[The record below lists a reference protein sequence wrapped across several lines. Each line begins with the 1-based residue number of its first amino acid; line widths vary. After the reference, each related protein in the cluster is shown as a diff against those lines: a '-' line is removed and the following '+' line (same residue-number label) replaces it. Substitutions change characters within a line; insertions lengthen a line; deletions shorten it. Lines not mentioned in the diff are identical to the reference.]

1 MKTLLVLQHT
11 EAEYLGYL
19 EDHFESRNI
28 RFRYVR
34 PFAPGNMVP
43 ASAQGHDGLVILGAG
58 AFGVVSGHLLPTL
71 ASELRLAADFLA
83 HDLPVIGI
91 GIGAIILSV
100 AAGGGAEDAPLR
112 FEVLEAVSEPGALGG
127 DMPDK
132 FPAVIYMR
140 DRPVLPAGAKVLAR
154 DSEQNPLAFAIGKHS
169 LGFAGHPGV
178 KSAMIEDIIMEFDET
193 PDGSAQTLGRLREVQ
208 FDVADSLSGLM
219 VGIVRHAGLMNV

>member
-1 MKTLLVLQHT
+1 M
-11 EAEYLGYL
+11 
-19 EDHFESRNI
+19 
-28 RFRYVR
+28 
-34 PFAPGNMVP
+34 
-43 ASAQGHDGLVILGAG
+43 
-58 AFGVVSGHLLPTL
+58 
-71 ASELRLAADFLA
+71 
-83 HDLPVIGI
+83 IGI

-132 FPAVIYMR
+132 FPAVIYLR

-154 DSEQNPLAFAIGKHS
+154 DSEHNPLAFAIGKHS
-169 LGFAGHPGV
+169 LGFAGHPGM